1 MKIDCSAL
9 PVMKGYCKTC
19 PFKPDENGTMRD
31 VEQANLVTE
40 RTLFKAH
47 QICHGTEYGPTR
59 EPRNRCKGSF
69 DFNYTIYER
78 LGFADLIAK

>member
-1 MKIDCSAL
+1 MRIDCAKL

-19 PFKPDENGTMRD
+19 PFKPDENGIMR
-31 VEQANLVTE
+31 VTS

-47 QICHGTEYGPTR
+47 QICHSTEGENR

-78 LGFADLIAK
+78 LGFADLIQK